1 MSNNREEIRVFKG
14 ETKAVH
20 REGKSCFPADWSLSG
35 LCPTF
40 PESGLEIVK
49 GEYGFNIS
57 PIFSLHSNSLE
68 Y

>member
-1 MSNNREEIRVFKG
+1 MYLKE

-20 REGKSCFPADWSLSG
+20 REGKTYFPADWSLSG
-35 LCPTF
+35 PWPTF
-40 PESGLEIVK
+40 PESELEIVK

>member
-49 GEYGFNIS
+49 GEYGFN
-57 PIFSLHSNSLE
+57 
-68 Y
+68 